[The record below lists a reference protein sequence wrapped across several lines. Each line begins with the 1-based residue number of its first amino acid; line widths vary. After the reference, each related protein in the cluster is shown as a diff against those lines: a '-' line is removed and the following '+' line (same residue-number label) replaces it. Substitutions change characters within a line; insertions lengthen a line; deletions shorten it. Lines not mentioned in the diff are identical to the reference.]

1 MTRPPNPLNLSF
13 KAKVWLH
20 PVRSSNTVGLYLFK
34 GGLHM
39 SEILYQVKIAD
50 ATGHTVAQMTKPE
63 IVAKATEGQG
73 TWVFV
78 NDRLISVEE
87 LKGTAFE
94 ATDEFKLMPGLVGG
108 VDRKYTVE
116 IADSTGHTS
125 VQMTQAEIAEQ
136 ASESNGAWV
145 FVDNT
150 MVAAADIAVMD
161 FSDVQKVRMVPPLV
175 GGAPVK
181 AY

>member
-1 MTRPPNPLNLSF
+1 
-13 KAKVWLH
+13 
-20 PVRSSNTVGLYLFK
+20 
-34 GGLHM
+34 M

-63 IVAKATEGQG
+63 IVAKATGAQG

-78 NDRLISVEE
+78 NDRLVSAEE
-87 LKGTAFE
+87 LKTMVFQS
-94 ATDEFKLMPGLVGG
+94 TDEFKLMPGLVGG
-108 VDRKYTVE
+108 AEPTFTVE
-116 IADSTGHTS
+116 IADATGHTT

-136 ASESNGAWV
+136 ATESNGAWV

-150 MVAAADIAVMD
+150 MVAAADIAQMN

-175 GGAPVK
+175 GGMASEVC
-181 AY
+181 

>member
-1 MTRPPNPLNLSF
+1 
-13 KAKVWLH
+13 
-20 PVRSSNTVGLYLFK
+20 
-34 GGLHM
+34 M

-78 NDRLISVEE
+78 NDRLISVDE
-87 LKGTAFE
+87 LKGMAFE
-94 ATDEFKLMPGLVGG
+94 ATDEVKLMPGLVGG
-108 VDRKYTVE
+108 GDRKYTVE

-136 ASESNGAWV
+136 AS
-145 FVDNT
+145 
-150 MVAAADIAVMD
+150 AV
-161 FSDVQKVRMVPPLV
+161 SYTHLR
-175 GGAPVK
+175 AHET
-181 AY
+181 